1 MVMIAFVGV
10 ATFDKWGKGATSIL
24 QSVSLRTS
32 FNALS
37 TRLGDYRYHAGTMVQ
52 KGSRVAAIY
61 DIHGNLPALEA
72 VLAELESLKPDLIVV
87 GGDVVAGPMPTE
99 VLDRLVTLGERICFV
114 RGNADREVVAAYDDR
129 PHADPMDVADPAER
143 VAAYAAS
150 RIDRE
155 HRDVLASFAERLIV
169 EVEGVGQVLF
179 CHGSP
184 RSDEEIV
191 TAATTEGRLR
201 EILAGVDQALVVC
214 GHTHAQFDRR
224 VGAKR
229 VVNAGSVGM
238 PYQGMPVGAYWLLLG
253 AGGVSLRRSDYDL
266 DRAVGQIRATG
277 YPEAEDMVEILLEPP
292 DPERVA
298 DFFEQRAAGD

>member
-1 MVMIAFVGV
+1 
-10 ATFDKWGKGATSIL
+10 
-24 QSVSLRTS
+24 
-32 FNALS
+32 
-37 TRLGDYRYHAGTMVQ
+37 MVQ

-61 DIHGNLPALEA
+61 DVHGNLPALEA
-72 VLAELESLKPDLIVV
+72 VLAELESVKPDLFVV

-99 VLDRLVTLGERICFV
+99 VMDRLVTLCESICFV

-129 PHADPMDVADPAER
+129 PHADPIDVADPAER
-143 VAAYAAS
+143 TAAFAAS
-150 RIDRE
+150 KIDRA
-155 HRDVLASFAERLIV
+155 HRDLLASFAERLVV
-169 EVEGVGQVLF
+169 EIEGVGQVLF

-201 EILAGVDQALVVC
+201 EILARVDQDLVVC

-224 VGAKR
+224 IGAKR

-238 PYQGMPVGAYWLLLG
+238 PYQGKPVGAFWLLLG
-253 AGGVSLRRSDYDL
+253 TGGVSLRRSDYDL
-266 DRAVGQIRATG
+266 DRTVKQIRATG
-277 YPEAEDMVEILLEPP
+277 YPDAEYMVEILLEPP

-298 DFFEQRAAGD
+298 DFFEQQAAGD